1 MRKEKKLKE
10 TKIYKFYLITNKDDK
25 LIKML
30 NTMDIHFSGDKIVV
44 LYAWTTDKNIANK
57 YSKSRNKDKL
67 FCKEDSVDYDE
78 LEYIKSN
85 MMVKHIEK
93 KKLYIDDKPVR
104 LVMTRFEYINAIEEF
119 SENINDDYVNSISVN
134 IDIFRNSSFKI
145 LDDILYSY
153 NYYMLYGTDEEMEV
167 ADYNM
172 SYNRNISNF
181 YQNDI
186 TKLCYVYRDII
197 DMNGI
202 LDEVKV

>member
-1 MRKEKKLKE
+1 MKE

-57 YSKSRNKDKL
+57 YYKSRNKDKL
-67 FCKEDSVDYDE
+67 FCKEDSVGYDE

-119 SENINDDYVNSISVN
+119 SENINDDYMNSISVN

>member
-1 MRKEKKLKE
+1 
-10 TKIYKFYLITNKDDK
+10 
-25 LIKML
+25 
-30 NTMDIHFSGDKIVV
+30 
-44 LYAWTTDKNIANK
+44 
-57 YSKSRNKDKL
+57 
-67 FCKEDSVDYDE
+67 
-78 LEYIKSN
+78 
-85 MMVKHIEK
+85 MVKHIEK

-119 SENINDDYVNSISVN
+119 SENINDDYANSISVN